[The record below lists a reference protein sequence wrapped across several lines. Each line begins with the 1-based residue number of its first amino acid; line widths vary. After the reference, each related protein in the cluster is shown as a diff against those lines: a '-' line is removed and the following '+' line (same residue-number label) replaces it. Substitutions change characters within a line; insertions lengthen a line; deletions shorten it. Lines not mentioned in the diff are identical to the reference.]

1 MMHFYDPTRGP
12 ELAILI
18 NGETFDVPFTLPQG
32 RAWKKVLDTQSYFDL
47 PATLVMQNKPQRSS
61 ATTSGSPRLSP

>member
-1 MMHFYDPTRGP
+1 M
-12 ELAILI
+12 
-18 NGETFDVPFTLPQG
+18 PFTLPQG

-61 ATTSGSPRLSP
+61 NNIWMAAPEAVTTSDYAVKARSVVILQAGN